1 MWSTGLYFTE
11 LLRFMGSVL
20 CNVLSFMRLCYNLVY
35 NLLLFNSLRQGFIL
49 EVENSFVSHMKANN
63 VLSVYWKWEKKD
75 LFSTEQSGIA
85 DEASSRTY
93 YMAYNF

>member
-1 MWSTGLYFTE
+1 
-11 LLRFMGSVL
+11 MGSVL

-63 VLSVYWKWEKKD
+63 VLSVY
-75 LFSTEQSGIA
+75 
-85 DEASSRTY
+85 
-93 YMAYNF
+93 